1 MKARFLA
8 LAALVLGLASCQND
22 FEAGNIVAGGEVD
35 FQLSVGAPELATRAG
50 EDGADTQNAKDSAF
64 GAIDYFQGADWSSV
78 DLRYSLEVYDAK
90 ADFSNTTE
98 VLPVKDRQVIIVD
111 EYQPVVFDLRLVPN
125 REYRFV
131 VFADFVKEGSLVT
144 VNDKTMLEH
153 QANLGLHHTI
163 GADLRS
169 ITIKD
174 DAINEECTDAYFAF
188 EDIEITNSAAKD
200 IVLRRPYGKV
210 RVIATDLAELNLNV
224 DPKAVKVTYTAK
236 HPQTFNA
243 VTGVIGEVEAVDYE
257 FDYIYGNISKNSL
270 AEHYYTTGYDA
281 KTVENANGNTRHSHI
296 TLFTDYILAEP
307 TSEDA
312 PVQTPYH
319 FTMAVYDNAAM
330 ADTNLIK
337 ETAFTTDIPVE
348 RNHLTTVI
356 GNVLTTAT
364 EIEVRIDDNFAGELF
379 VDGDIKDQLAEAAMQ
394 KNYVINLD
402 GDFIWETG
410 AAHGSNPL
418 IPADAITE
426 TLTINGNGH
435 KFIAT
440 GTGVGAIR
448 LANGGKLILNDLTV
462 VDQSEYHAERGET
475 AWEFTYLE
483 FAGETEFNNCVIDN
497 TVALDGAKAVF
508 NDCTFND
515 KVTWPS
521 NAGQEYAAWVSNGI
535 VHFNNCDIN
544 GDRGIKVHEAYG
556 TEVEEVLVN
565 ESRFN
570 NLSKKPGMAIGT
582 VNAATKIEIK
592 NSTFTNCQPGD
603 QGLYMYETDTD
614 VTTFDFSQ
622 TNNTV
627 NATVATSE
635 AFAKI
640 LKADIHTLNIALA
653 ADVTVDVSAHVDSY
667 YFGGNNT
674 NTITID
680 GAKVATAA
688 ATGANDNAYTLTF
701 NHKNSDWNYI
711 RFNNDNAKWVIK
723 NVKLTNSGHNNGP
736 WNRHD
741 IRFYNDVVL
750 ENVTSDKAIALL
762 ADADLTNVV
771 ISDVHPNNSDAYALW
786 ITAEGQTVNIK
797 DCALLAHESKSG
809 DRGIKIDNEYVDTEA
824 KVTLNVDGLKV
835 KSQKKAAIMVN
846 SKAGAHIAIKNID
859 LSEVADDKVNAVWVD
874 DSSKDYFS
882 SVSVSG
888 ASMIIEGLDSIEG
901 ADAQNALNTAVKEE
915 NAIVQLAAGE
925 YTLPTN
931 IAKGVTIICEE
942 GTVFKGSSN
951 LNIGGATIV
960 GADFVNENGAIHGS
974 TINGN
979 FKNCTFEG
987 KTVFRYCYAGSG
999 TQSVFEDCYFKE
1011 NGGEWLFHFDGG
1023 TGELICRRCTFDGKR
1038 VAIGSAVSNLVME
1051 DCTFVNGSY
1060 FNTYCKT
1067 TITGTSFETS
1077 IRPLGNHVTFNNC
1090 TYYDEAVNIENL
1102 KLFNGYDCLVTIDD
1116 KDYAVVSKANNF
1128 TKYVEEAE
1136 RDINVYMI
1144 THIFDQITI
1153 LQKADVD
1160 VFIAGNGYT
1169 LRSVF
1174 IHGNARFNGA
1184 ETLTF
1189 DNVHFSAFDTRD
1201 LISANSTGSVERYAH
1216 NVTIQNC
1223 SFEGDDGVD
1232 VVGLRLRQAYNV
1244 TIKDCTTKKLHS
1256 LGQITAVNGL
1266 TIEDVTIDGNSGL
1279 NLLTSCQNVNI
1290 KNTTINA
1297 TEADGYGIRMD
1308 AGNAN
1313 EVNLENSTITAYEPV
1328 VFRKASSAFKFN
1340 FVGLNTLNKGGDYHI
1355 VVASGV
1361 CPTLTGADGFDIKL
1375 P

>member
-1 MKARFLA
+1 MKARFLV

-35 FQLSVGAPELATRAG
+35 FQLSVAAPELATRAG
-50 EDGADTQNAKDSAF
+50 EDGADTQEAKDSAF
-64 GAIDYFQGADWSSV
+64 GAIDYLQGAGWSSV
-78 DLRYSLEVYDAK
+78 DLRYSLEVYDVTEDGAGNK
-90 ADFSNTTE
+90 VVTNTT
-98 VLPVKDRQVIIVD
+98 PVKDRMVKVVD
-111 EYQPVVFDLRLVPN
+111 AYEPVVFDLRLVPN

-131 VFADFVKEGSLVT
+131 VFADFVEQGATDTPT
-144 VNDKTMLEH
+144 VNA
-153 QANLGLHHTI
+153 QAEIGLRHNI
-163 GADLRS
+163 GATLQN
-169 ITIKD
+169 ITIKEDAD
-174 DAINEECTDAYFAF
+174 DTKWLNDEVADAYFAF
-188 EDIEITNSAAKD
+188 EDIEITSSKAQNM
-200 IVLRRPYGKV
+200 VLRRPYGKL

-224 DPKAVKVTYTAK
+224 DPKAVVVEYDRT
-236 HPQTFNA
+236 HNNQFNA
-243 VTGVIGEVEAVDYE
+243 VTGIISG
-257 FDYIYGNISKNSL
+257 GNATESTYKVVYNNSVGKESL
-270 AEHYYTTGYDA
+270 ADHTYNAGYDA
-281 KTVENANGNTRHSHI
+281 KTVKNANGDIRHSHI
-296 TLFTDYILAEP
+296 TLFTDYILAEA
-307 TSEDA
+307 E
-312 PVQTPYH
+312 QTPIH
-319 FTMAVYDNAAM
+319 FTMKVYDNAAM

-337 ETAFTTDIPVE
+337 ETAFTTDIPVQ
-348 RNHLTTVI
+348 RNYLTTVI

-364 EIEVRIDDNFAGELF
+364 EIEVRIDDNFAGEIF

-462 VDQSEYHAERGET
+462 VDQSEYHSERGET

-508 NDCTFND
+508 NNCTFND

-556 TEVEEVLVN
+556 TEVEEVVVDN
-565 ESRFN
+565 CQFN

-635 AFAKI
+635 ALAKV

-674 NTITID
+674 NVITID

-809 DRGIKIDNEYVDTEA
+809 DRGIKIEQQYVDAPA

-859 LSEVADDKVNAVWVD
+859 LSEVAEDTVNAVWVD
-874 DSSKDYFS
+874 ESSKDYVS

-901 ADAQNALNTAVKEE
+901 ADAQNALNAAVTEE

-925 YTLPTN
+925 YTLPKN

-960 GADFVNENGAIHGS
+960 GADFVNEDGAIHSS

-987 KTVFRYCYAGSG
+987 NTVFRYCYAGNG

-1023 TGELICRRCTFDGKR
+1023 NGELICRRCTFDGKR

-1060 FNTYCKT
+1060 FNTYCKS
-1067 TITGTSFETS
+1067 TISNSHFETS
-1077 IRPLGNHVTFNNC
+1077 VRPLGNHVTFNNC

-1102 KLFNGYDCLVTIDD
+1102 KLFQGYDCLVTIDD
-1116 KDYAVVSKANNF
+1116 KDYAVVSKADNF

-1144 THIFDQITI
+1144 AHIFDQITI

-1160 VFIAGNGYT
+1160 VFIAGNGKT
-1169 LRSVF
+1169 LRSVL
-1174 IHGNARFNGA
+1174 IHGNARFDGA

-1201 LISANSTGSVERYAH
+1201 LISADSTGSVERYAH

-1297 TEADGYGIRMD
+1297 TKADGYGIRMD